1 MSYIQFLNMIVEH
14 VGMIIQ
20 YIGIF
25 IVVESVFRSLWR
37 LIDRE
42 RTMEHIRHH
51 MAKQILFGLEF
62 VIAADVLLATVV
74 TDQSQLLQL
83 GGIVLIRVVLGYSL
97 EREAG
102 LIK

>member
-1 MSYIQFLNMIVEH
+1 MTYVEWLNIIVEH
-14 VGMIIQ
+14 FGMIIQ

-25 IVVESVFRSLWR
+25 IVVESVFRSLLR
-37 LIDRE
+37 LIERK

-62 VIAADVLLATVV
+62 VIAADVLLATVI
-74 TDQSQLLQL
+74 TDQAQLLQL